1 MTVRHVEIGLVS
13 CLETEQV
20 VAKDL
25 LTAFD
30 DLQGKRCCVEEW
42 DAYMDKFR

>member
-1 MTVRHVEIGLVS
+1 
-13 CLETEQV
+13 LETEQV

-30 DLQGKRCCVEEW
+30 DLQGKRRCADER
-42 DAYMDKFR
+42 DAYMEEFRVWGKA